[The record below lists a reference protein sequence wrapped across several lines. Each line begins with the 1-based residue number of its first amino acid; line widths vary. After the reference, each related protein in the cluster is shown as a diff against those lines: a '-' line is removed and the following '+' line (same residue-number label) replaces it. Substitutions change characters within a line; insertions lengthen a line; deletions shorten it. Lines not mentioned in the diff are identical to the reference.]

1 MLTAHSGFPAAR
13 EQSRGISFVEL
24 PKSLAHSVEV
34 AVVELTEHV
43 GELRVEAAYYLPA
56 AMGEGATSW
65 PGVRRLPADRRLPR
79 PASPWWRRGT

>member
-43 GELRVEAAYYLPA
+43 GEFRVEAAYYLAGYDGRGSYFLAGGAPPA
-56 AMGEGATSW
+56 
-65 PGVRRLPADRRLPR
+65 R
-79 PASPWWRRGT
+79 